1 MTEKIKIL
9 DHKQL
14 KQKMNRLSWQ
24 VYENN
29 INEKNIVIVGIS
41 SRGTIL
47 AKELMKM
54 IKKISNINVILGRID
69 LDKKNPYDKTANID
83 LSESDYKNKVVI
95 LCDDVLNSGKTLIY
109 SSKIF
114 LSTPLKK
121 LSTVVLVNRDHN
133 LYPIKS
139 DYVGISLSTT
149 LKEYVNVDLT
159 TTNKGVYLS

>member
-1 MTEKIKIL
+1 MSEKIKIL
-9 DHKQL
+9 DFKQL
-14 KQKMNRLSWQ
+14 KQKIKRLSWQ

-29 INEKNIVIVGIS
+29 INEKNIVVVGIS
-41 SRGTIL
+41 NRGSIL
-47 AKELMKM
+47 AKEL
-54 IKKISNINVILGRID
+54 IKEIEKISDINVTFGRID

-83 LSESDYKNKVVI
+83 LLENDYKNKVVI

-121 LSTVVLVNRDHN
+121 LSTAVLVNRDHN

-139 DYVGISLSTT
+139 DYVGVSLSTT

-159 TTNKGVYLS
+159 STNKGVYLS

>member
-9 DHKQL
+9 DDKQL
-14 KQKMNRLSWQ
+14 KQKINRLSWQ
-24 VYENN
+24 VYEDN
-29 INEKNIVIVGIS
+29 INEKNIVLVGIS
-41 SRGTIL
+41 NRGSIL
-47 AKELMKM
+47 AKELMKV
-54 IKKISNINVILGRID
+54 IKKISNVNVILGRID

-83 LSESDYKNKVVI
+83 LSENDYKNNVVI

-159 TTNKGVYLS
+159 TANKGVYLS

>member
-14 KQKMNRLSWQ
+14 KQKINRLSWQ

-29 INEKNIVIVGIS
+29 IKEKNIVIVGIS
-41 SRGTIL
+41 NRGSIL
-47 AKELMKM
+47 AKELMKV

-139 DYVGISLSTT
+139 DYVGVSLSTT

>member
-14 KQKMNRLSWQ
+14 KQKINRLSWQ

-29 INEKNIVIVGIS
+29 IKEKNIVIVGIS
-41 SRGTIL
+41 DRGLIL
-47 AKELMKM
+47 AKELMKVV
-54 IKKISNINVILGRID
+54 KKISSINVILGRID
-69 LDKKNPYDKTANID
+69 LDKKNPYDKIANID
-83 LSESDYKNKVVI
+83 LSENDYKNKVVI

-159 TTNKGVYLS
+159 TTNKGIYLS

>member
-9 DHKQL
+9 DFNQL
-14 KQKMNRLSWQ
+14 KQKIKRLSWQ

-29 INEKNIVIVGIS
+29 IKEKNIVIVGVS
-41 SRGTIL
+41 NRGTIL
-47 AKELMKM
+47 AKELMKE
-54 IKKISNINVILGRID
+54 IERISNINVTLGRID
-69 LDKKNPYDKTANID
+69 LDKENPYDKTANID
-83 LSESDYKNKVVI
+83 LIENDYKNKVVI

-139 DYVGISLSTT
+139 DYVGVSLSTT

-159 TTNKGVYLS
+159 STNKGVYLS

>member
-9 DHKQL
+9 DDKQL
-14 KQKMNRLSWQ
+14 KQKINRLSWQ
-24 VYENN
+24 VYEDN
-29 INEKNIVIVGIS
+29 INEKNIVLVGIS
-41 SRGTIL
+41 NRGSIL
-47 AKELMKM
+47 AKELMKV
-54 IKKISNINVILGRID
+54 INKISNVNVILGRID

-83 LSESDYKNKVVI
+83 LSENDYKNNVVI

-159 TTNKGVYLS
+159 TANKGVYLS

>member
-14 KQKMNRLSWQ
+14 KQKINRLSWQ

-29 INEKNIVIVGIS
+29 IKEKNIVIVGIS

>member
-14 KQKMNRLSWQ
+14 KQKINRLSWE

-29 INEKNIVIVGIS
+29 IKEKNIVIVGIS
-41 SRGTIL
+41 NRGSIL
-47 AKELMKM
+47 AKELMKV

-69 LDKKNPYDKTANID
+69 LDKKNPYDKTANIN
-83 LSESDYKNKVVI
+83 LSENDYKNKVVI

-114 LSTPLKK
+114 LSIPLKK
-121 LSTVVLVNRDHN
+121 LSTVVLVKRDHN

-149 LKEYVNVDLT
+149 LKEYVNVNLT